1 MIPEERNSYTLTEEE
16 SLSYLQLQS
25 LSLFITDLKK
35 IHHNQIHLKTSRK

>member
-16 SLSYLQLQS
+16 AIIFATQS